1 MLQTLGRVL
10 GTVAKWGASET
21 HIDLIKSCRGFYW
34 LQNISTFPAESRQ
47 FKHSND
53 LSKRS
58 HVIGPSSPPLLKDTI
73 SSNLRRTV
81 EKYPTNNAVVSLAQK
96 QTLTYQ
102 QFLNNV
108 ENVATGLLLLGV
120 QKQDRVALWAANCL
134 EWAVIS
140 YATAMIGSIQV
151 SLNPAL
157 KENELVHALNRS
169 GTSVIIL
176 SPEFKGESQIAVL
189 QRVENKIPMLRHTI
203 LLDNNKINEGDVPS
217 HWLRWNHFLNTTGS
231 ASSKINGSLHA
242 REKSLH
248 PDDPINMQFTSG
260 TTGLPKAATLSHF
273 NVVNNAYIIG
283 HLLSYSA
290 ADRVCIPVP
299 LFHCFGQVLGNLACT
314 THGATMVYPGPV
326 FDSSAVLRSV
336 ESEKCTS
343 LYGVPSQFI
352 SELENPDFDKFNLNS
367 LRTGIMAGAPCPV
380 KIMRKV
386 RDTMFMKDIAI
397 CFGQTET
404 SPVSFQTRKDDSEEL
419 RVCTVGTVHPH
430 IEACVVDP
438 ETHEIVER
446 GVSGELWIR
455 GYSVMKGYW
464 NDPEATQNTIDAQ
477 GWYHTGDL
485 AVLDDQGYC
494 KIVGRIKDMVL
505 RGGECLFPR
514 EIEEFLHQNPVISDV
529 QVFGVPDEKM
539 GEQLCAWVKLKKTE
553 CSTRRGADAG
563 EQVLIE
569 SDMKKWCLGK
579 ISKHKIPKYWKIV
592 SEFPTT
598 ASGKP
603 QKYLMRRQAIQ
614 ELGLE
619 TVAAELQKERGKEE

>member
-1 MLQTLGRVL
+1 
-10 GTVAKWGASET
+10 
-21 HIDLIKSCRGFYW
+21 
-34 LQNISTFPAESRQ
+34 
-47 FKHSND
+47 
-53 LSKRS
+53 
-58 HVIGPSSPPLLKDTI
+58 
-73 SSNLRRTV
+73 
-81 EKYPTNNAVVSLAQK
+81 
-96 QTLTYQ
+96 
-102 QFLNNV
+102 
-108 ENVATGLLLLGV
+108 
-120 QKQDRVALWAANCL
+120 
-134 EWAVIS
+134 
-140 YATAMIGSIQV
+140 MIGSILV

-157 KENELVHALNRS
+157 KEAELVHALNQS
-169 GTSVIIL
+169 GTSIIIL
-176 SPEFKGESQIAVL
+176 TPEFKGESQIAVL
-189 QRVENKIPMLRHTI
+189 QGVEKKIPMLRHTI
-203 LLDNNKINEGDVPS
+203 LLDNSKINEDIVISS
-217 HWLRWNHFLNTTGS
+217 HWLRWKHFFNNDGS
-231 ASSKINGSLHA
+231 ASKSLQA

-260 TTGLPKAATLSHF
+260 TTGLPKAATLSHN
-273 NVVNNAYIIG
+273 NVVNNGYMIG
-283 HLLSYSA
+283 HLLSYSEV
-290 ADRVCIPVP
+290 DKVCIPVP

-314 THGATMVYPGPV
+314 THGATMVYPGPA
-326 FDSSAVLRSV
+326 FDSSAVLRCV

-352 SELENPDFDKFNLNS
+352 SELENPDFDKYDLSS

-386 RDTMFMKDIAI
+386 RGAMSMREIAI

-419 RVCTVGTVHPH
+419 RVFTVGTVHPH
-430 IEACVVDP
+430 IEACVVNP
-438 ETHEIVER
+438 ETNEIVER
-446 GVSGELWIR
+446 GVSGELLVR
-455 GYSVMKGYW
+455 GYSIMKGYW
-464 NDPEATQNTIDAQ
+464 NDPEATLNTIDAQ
-477 GWYHTGDL
+477 GWCHTGDL

-539 GEQLCAWVKLKKTE
+539 GEQLCAWVKLKKKYGDE
-553 CSTRRGADAG
+553 SGGGDAAGAKEEAE
-563 EQVLIE
+563 EQELFE
-569 SDMKKWCLGK
+569 SDLKKWCVGK

-614 ELGLE
+614 ELGSAAGLASTE
-619 TVAAELQKERGKEE
+619 TSLPILHACK